1 MKSIQNIINKFKVKN
16 LSVITLPLFM
26 IIIMLPKQANANA
39 WEWLWN
45 PLARLGDAT
54 FGAAINNLTGWLKA
68 TLLEI
73 LNSAI
78 VPLVTNV
85 MSYQNFFSTGVN
97 AGWDITRNFANLFFA
112 LILLLIAIATVLNLS
127 ALSNY
132 NAKNMLPKFIFVAL
146 FINFSKA
153 IVGFLIDIS
162 QIIMITLYNSFGPSM
177 KDIITNASKLAEAG
191 AESNTEN
198 STLNIFTIVLI
209 AILAFVLLWT
219 AVALAVRIVTL
230 WFVIMFS
237 PLAFMAQL
245 VPGLQ
250 GLTSDWSKQLQS
262 SLVNGPTLMFLLY
275 LAFSVMKNGM
285 LANPS
290 SSGGNIMTNG
300 NLINYVLT
308 IGLLFTANT
317 TASKASEAAPSIV
330 KNAVGVAGTVATF
343 GLGAYVGAGGYGTG
357 KLFGKSKE
365 LVQGGIK
372 NVDKGIGGATRVIQI
387 ASGGKINPNDR
398 YEMKK
403 QRGKERIEKG
413 KGVENIPFIGSRI
426 KDSRAGKWMSSVA
439 QQTLGGE
446 AGRKERFN
454 ATQLNMANQ
463 AKANDTLHQDPALLR
478 ARNAAVAK
486 ATEEL
491 KGASVPELI
500 EQFKETTDEIERE
513 AIFAKIT
520 ELEGLKD
527 LLADDE
533 FKEYA
538 ERFETESEQIDALIK
553 DKFESGRDN
562 PTRSDRDF
570 RSRIAK
576 IGRDKKQG
584 AYVSEI
590 DKFEVDR
597 DPQNNIRRDANG
609 NTIYSRSSINRNYN
623 FEQVKKKDIS
633 SAIADINTNTNLIR
647 KRKEDP
653 NVPNRFIVGQ
663 NGRSEYERDPKKV
676 FEFINSVSSLDT
688 LRDRKTWEKLKP
700 ELRSEFLNVL
710 MTETPSNPTN
720 PKYTA
725 AIQGLTS

>member
-39 WEWLWN
+39 WELLWN
-45 PLARLGDAT
+45 PLATLGDAT

-343 GLGAYVGAGGYGTG
+343 GLGAYVGAGGYNTNQLR
-357 KLFGKSKE
+357 KKTIE
-365 LVQGGIK
+365 LG
-372 NVDKGIGGATRVIQI
+372 DKGIGGVTRGVQI

-398 YEMKK
+398 YEMMK
-403 QRGKERIEKG
+403 QRGKERTEKG
-413 KGVENIPFIGSRI
+413 QGVENIPFIGSRI

-446 AGRKERFN
+446 AGRK
-454 ATQLNMANQ
+454 ANFENTLDNL
-463 AKANDTLHQDPALLR
+463 AEEANRNGTLDNNPTLAR
-478 ARNAAVAK
+478 AYANKIASETK
-486 ATEEL
+486 KITEEDS
-491 KGASVPELI
+491 SVPELI
-500 EQFKETTDEIERE
+500 EKLKKTVDSATGK
-513 AIFAKIT
+513 AIMMRIT
-520 ELEGLKD
+520 QLEGLD
-527 LLADDE
+527 ELLEDRD
-533 FKEYA
+533 FKKYA
-538 ERFETESEQIDALIK
+538 EIHENRSEQINALIQ
-553 DKFESGRDN
+553 DKFETN
-562 PTRSDRDF
+562 PGESTPRTRSRQDKAF
-570 RSRIAK
+570 RSRIEQVAK
-576 IGRDKKQG
+576 NKNQG
-584 AYVSEI
+584 AFFSNDSRSKVEDLSITEMGQALKTNRSAFEI
-590 DKFEVDR
+590 RSKDATTGAFEF
-597 DPQNNIRRDANG
+597 NG
-609 NTIYSRSSINRNYN
+609 NKAKYQLDISIIDNAILKGDVRLLEDPKTWAPYKEPDKEEIRNYI
-623 FEQVKKKDIS
+623 KDKIS
-633 SAIADINTNTNLIR
+633 SRGISSGDIY
-647 KRKEDP
+647 KR
-653 NVPNRFIVGQ
+653 
-663 NGRSEYERDPKKV
+663 
-676 FEFINSVSSLDT
+676 
-688 LRDRKTWEKLKP
+688 
-700 ELRSEFLNVL
+700 
-710 MTETPSNPTN
+710 
-720 PKYTA
+720 YTKA
-725 AIQGLTS
+725 LQGLGN

>member
-85 MSYQNFFSTGVN
+85 MSYQNFFSNGVN

-372 NVDKGIGGATRVIQI
+372 NVDKGIGGATRGVQI

-398 YEMKK
+398 YEIMK
-403 QRGKERIEKG
+403 QRRKERTEKG
-413 KGVENIPFIGSRI
+413 QGVENIPVIGSMI
-426 KDSRAGKWMSSVA
+426 KDSRTGKWISSVA

-446 AGRKERFN
+446 AGRK
-454 ATQLNMANQ
+454 ANFENTLDNL
-463 AKANDTLHQDPALLR
+463 AEEANRNGTLDNNPTLAR
-478 ARNAAVAK
+478 AYANKIASETK
-486 ATEEL
+486 KITEEDS
-491 KGASVPELI
+491 SVPELI
-500 EQFKETTDEIERE
+500 EKLKKTVDSATGK
-513 AIFAKIT
+513 AIMMRIT
-520 ELEGLKD
+520 QLEGLD
-527 LLADDE
+527 ELLEDRD
-533 FKEYA
+533 FKKYA
-538 ERFETESEQIDALIK
+538 EIHENRSEQINALIQ
-553 DKFESGRDN
+553 DKFETN
-562 PTRSDRDF
+562 PGESTPRTRSRQDKAF
-570 RSRIAK
+570 RSRIEQVAK
-576 IGRDKKQG
+576 NKNQG
-584 AYVSEI
+584 AFFSNDSRSKVEDLSITEMGQALKTNRSAFEI
-590 DKFEVDR
+590 RSKDATTGAFEF
-597 DPQNNIRRDANG
+597 NG
-609 NTIYSRSSINRNYN
+609 NKAKYQLDISIIDNAILKGDVRLLEDPKTWAPYKEPDKEEIRNYI
-623 FEQVKKKDIS
+623 KDKIS
-633 SAIADINTNTNLIR
+633 SRGISSGDIY
-647 KRKEDP
+647 KR
-653 NVPNRFIVGQ
+653 
-663 NGRSEYERDPKKV
+663 
-676 FEFINSVSSLDT
+676 
-688 LRDRKTWEKLKP
+688 
-700 ELRSEFLNVL
+700 
-710 MTETPSNPTN
+710 
-720 PKYTA
+720 YTKA
-725 AIQGLTS
+725 LQGLGN

>member
-387 ASGGKINPNDR
+387 GSVGSGGKFKPNER
-398 YEMKK
+398 YERAKAK
-403 QRGKERIEKG
+403 RQKAIEEGKAFG
-413 KGVENIPFIGSRI
+413 GGGWG
-426 KDSRAGKWMSSVA
+426 AAA
-439 QQTLGGE
+439 QQLFGGE
-446 AGRKERFN
+446 AGKKAFSDK
-454 ATQLNMANQ
+454 AKIDLANQ
-463 AKANDTLHQDPALLR
+463 AKANDTLHQEPDLLS

-491 KGASVPELI
+491 KGTSVPELI
-500 EQFKETTDEIERE
+500 EKFKEETNEIERE

-527 LLADDE
+527 LLADDK

-538 ERFETESEQIDALIK
+538 ERFESESEQINALIYNE
-553 DKFESGRDN
+553 FESNRIA

-576 IGRDKKQG
+576 IGKDKKQE
-584 AYVSEI
+584 AYVSGI
-590 DKFEVDR
+590 DNFNVVR
-597 DPQNNIRRDANG
+597 DQQNNITYRRS
-609 NTIYSRSSINRNYN
+609 TISPTTG
-623 FEQVKKKDIS
+623 FEKVKKKDLS
-633 SAIADINTNTNLIR
+633 SAIADINTNNNLIR
-647 KRKEDP
+647 KRKKNP
-653 NVPNRFIVGQ
+653 NDSSRFTIDQ
-663 NGRSEYERDPKKV
+663 NGRPEYERDPQKV
-676 FEFINSVSSLDT
+676 FEFIDSVSSLDT

-700 ELRSEFLNVL
+700 ELRSEFLYVL
-710 MTETPSNPTN
+710 ANETPQDPQN

-725 AIQGLTS
+725 AFDGLMA

>member
-45 PLARLGDAT
+45 PSARLGDAT

-387 ASGGKINPNDR
+387 GSGGKINPNDR
-398 YEMKK
+398 YEMW
-403 QRGKERIEKG
+403 KEKNKSNVEKG
-413 KGVENIPFIGSRI
+413 KAFGGGYFG
-426 KDSRAGKWMSSVA
+426 AAA
-439 QQTLGGE
+439 QQVFGGE
-446 AGRKERFN
+446 AGRKAYSDKVKKDLAEAAR
-454 ATQLNMANQ
+454 LNGT
-463 AKANDTLHQDPALLR
+463 TLDDD
-478 ARNAAVAK
+478 
-486 ATEEL
+486 
-491 KGASVPELI
+491 PEL
-500 EQFKETTDEIERE
+500 QKALAAAE
-513 AIFAKIT
+513 AKV
-520 ELEGLKD
+520 LEEYKGEED
-527 LLADDE
+527 AD
-533 FKEYA
+533 K
-538 ERFETESEQIDALIK
+538 
-553 DKFESGRDN
+553 
-562 PTRSDRDF
+562 
-570 RSRIAK
+570 
-576 IGRDKKQG
+576 
-584 AYVSEI
+584 V
-590 DKFEVDR
+590 
-597 DPQNNIRRDANG
+597 
-609 NTIYSRSSINRNYN
+609 
-623 FEQVKKKDIS
+623 
-633 SAIADINTNTNLIR
+633 IADIKKAVDKGDLITARALRTHLNSLGEINKLMNQNSPFAQIAKQYATEADQLAAFDRDVLKIGGSKYDKSYQVRNRNIAKSKKGMEGFGATPSSTLTIGAVNNPTTSDLFQDYKNGSISENAKKFSDNLFSRR
-647 KRKEDP
+647 KQDP
-653 NVPNRFIVGQ
+653 VTGNFTFDG
-663 NGRSEYERDPKKV
+663 NGNSEYEFDILAFDDFVSARSIGELENPDTWKSMNQSLKTKIITALRGSGLQKNDPG
-676 FEFINSVSSLDT
+676 N
-688 LRDRKTWEKLKP
+688 
-700 ELRSEFLNVL
+700 
-710 MTETPSNPTN
+710 
-720 PKYTA
+720 TA
-725 AIQGLTS
+725 AAWRGIEP